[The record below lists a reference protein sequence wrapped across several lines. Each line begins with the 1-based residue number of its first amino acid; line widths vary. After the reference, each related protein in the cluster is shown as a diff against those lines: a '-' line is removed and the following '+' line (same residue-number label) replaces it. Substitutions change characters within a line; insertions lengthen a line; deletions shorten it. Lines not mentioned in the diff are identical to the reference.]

1 MSFQTADLFRRIENI
16 ISIGTLSQIDDEQ
29 NLARVKIGELETN
42 WLPLPAVIGN
52 NFIASTPA
60 KIGTQAV
67 VLSPS
72 GDLAQGVITNLLFS
86 DAHLS
91 PNTDKNMD
99 IIKFNDGSKIE
110 YNSATGTLDII
121 ASDVLKINV
130 GGHASLTVG
139 GDLKA
144 HVVGDLN
151 AKADGNIELDGSEVN
166 LKKGGQGVVTAQC
179 ICAFTGAPHP
189 DASLTVKASK

>member
-1 MSFQTADLFRRIENI
+1 MNFQTADLFRRIENI

-42 WLPLPAVIGN
+42 WLPLPAAIGN

-72 GDLAQGVITNLLFS
+72 GDLAQGIITNLIFS
-86 DAHLS
+86 DAQPS
-91 PNTDKNMD
+91 PNTDKNID
-99 IIKFNDGSKIE
+99 VIKFKDGSKIA
-110 YNSATGTLDII
+110 YNSATSTLDII
-121 ASDVLKINV
+121 ASDVLKINI
-130 GGHASLTVG
+130 GGNASLIVG
-139 GDLKA
+139 GDINANISGNANVKA
-144 HVVGDLN
+144 AGINLN
-151 AKADGNIELDGSEVN
+151 PS
-166 LKKGGQGVVTAQC
+166 GQGVVTAEC
-179 ICAFTGAPHP
+179 ICAFTGSPHP